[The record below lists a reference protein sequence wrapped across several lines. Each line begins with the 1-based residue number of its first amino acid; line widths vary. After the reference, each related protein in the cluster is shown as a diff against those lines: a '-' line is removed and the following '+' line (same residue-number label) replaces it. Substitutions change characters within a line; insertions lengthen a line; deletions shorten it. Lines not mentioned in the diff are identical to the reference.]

1 VPAAYGK
8 VSGHAKRKR
17 QSSSS
22 AQPVVN
28 TRMIEA
34 YDCAA
39 AKAAVD
45 RCLGEY

>member
-1 VPAAYGK
+1 VPAAHGK

-17 QSSSS
+17 LSSSA

-28 TRMIEA
+28 TRMFEA
-34 YDCAA
+34 YDWAA
-39 AKAAVD
+39 AKVAVD